1 MEWSPPLRRHST
13 VDGGVIFLGS
23 MCQSAAIG
31 VLVHRQFCLEEQ
43 GFIAFVAGNKKRDSP
58 WCGSHEITVS
68 WKKMNRGC
76 VKYKPQPLFCE
87 SSTGCLSLSKRYR
100 QTEYMVTLMELR
112 CGTGT
117 KAKCSF
123 FHQKKKKSL

>member
-1 MEWSPPLRRHST
+1 MEWSPPRRRHST

-68 WKKMNRGC
+68 WKKMNRGR
-76 VKYKPQPLFCE
+76 VK
-87 SSTGCLSLSKRYR
+87 
-100 QTEYMVTLMELR
+100 
-112 CGTGT
+112 
-117 KAKCSF
+117 
-123 FHQKKKKSL
+123 